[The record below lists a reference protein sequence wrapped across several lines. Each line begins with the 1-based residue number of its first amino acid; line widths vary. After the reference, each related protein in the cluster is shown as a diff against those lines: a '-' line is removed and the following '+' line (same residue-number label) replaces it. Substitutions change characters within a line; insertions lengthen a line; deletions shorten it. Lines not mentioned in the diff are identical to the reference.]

1 MPPAAVAET
10 NAAQAERDAL
20 SEALAKYESKD
31 LGAALDG
38 LQRVIDSPAFSNLSS
53 GERHKALFFAGIA
66 ALQSAQPSR
75 AHAFVVRASEMEEAG
90 SDDWL
95 VRFSA
100 AWTLGNHLDAMHAI
114 ATLARRWPQTLSLVP
129 ETIIFILADEAS
141 RLPPENTARFDFPD
155 ALFQAQWRP
164 ARAIGPSSIWKNLA
178 LVLLERGDV
187 ERAIKVAAQINVPSV
202 LIAMR
207 VDKRFDSV
215 VKADPRRFDIRRAE
229 AEQTARFRAAVAAAP
244 RSLIA
249 VQLLAWSLLKGRKY
263 REVLRL
269 TDEALDRLGSSESSP
284 YDDAALEQPWV
295 MNTKARALEAL
306 GRWNEAVDELERASR
321 LPENGQ
327 PNISQTINL
336 AHLYCRLDRPKDA
349 LAVLSTVKEASPYGW
364 MEIAEARASA
374 AIETQDAAAL
384 ESALT
389 YLREHQA
396 DSPETF
402 QEALTRAGQID
413 EAARVLISRLSD
425 PNLRGEALLS
435 VQKYP

>member
-1 MPPAAVAET
+1 MAVAAQLGCAAKTPNSRPASLPPAAVAET

-31 LGAALDG
+31 LGAELDG

-95 VRFSA
+95 ARFSA
-100 AWTLGNHLDAMHAI
+100 AWTLGNHLDAMRAI
-114 ATLARRWPQTLSLVP
+114 GNLARRWPQTLPLVP

-164 ARAIGPSSIWKNLA
+164 ARAVGPSAIWKNLA

-187 ERAIKVAAQINVPSV
+187 ERAITVAAQINVPSV

-229 AEQTARFRAAVAAAP
+229 AEQTTVFEDFEAWPIGRGSKRAPSPTMALAP
-244 RSLIA
+244 
-249 VQLLAWSLLKGRKY
+249 AWRQDGS
-263 REVLRL
+263 
-269 TDEALDRLGSSESSP
+269 EAL
-284 YDDAALEQPWV
+284 QP
-295 MNTKARALEAL
+295 
-306 GRWNEAVDELERASR
+306 
-321 LPENGQ
+321 
-327 PNISQTINL
+327 
-336 AHLYCRLDRPKDA
+336 
-349 LAVLSTVKEASPYGW
+349 TVE
-364 MEIAEARASA
+364 
-374 AIETQDAAAL
+374 
-384 ESALT
+384 
-389 YLREHQA
+389 
-396 DSPETF
+396 
-402 QEALTRAGQID
+402 
-413 EAARVLISRLSD
+413 
-425 PNLRGEALLS
+425 
-435 VQKYP
+435 